1 MPWFKSKE
9 EKQAKVKI
17 KFLVPQVRR
26 ILAESLQIINST
38 ENIKTGVGRFET
50 IKTLLQRLLDE
61 IPKGEIEKYMAEF
74 RINNQGIKSYDDL
87 KIIDDAKDQWVEK
100 MVFDQIENEKRK
112 ADALTDKKLKKQQMK
127 KVLGIALKG
136 LDFLPENKVLKTKIA
151 DIESGIKD

>member
-50 IKTLLQRLLDE
+50 IKTLLQRLLYE
-61 IPKGEIEKYMAEF
+61 ILDIREKLIQSFPPLYF
-74 RINNQGIKSYDDL
+74 CL
-87 KIIDDAKDQWVEK
+87 
-100 MVFDQIENEKRK
+100 
-112 ADALTDKKLKKQQMK
+112 
-127 KVLGIALKG
+127 
-136 LDFLPENKVLKTKIA
+136 
-151 DIESGIKD
+151 